1 MLGRD
6 VPAPSLLEAH
16 GVSCRFPGARAGSL
30 ARLRGACASVL
41 HAVQDVDLD
50 IAPREALGLVGES
63 GCGKSTLGR
72 MLSGILPPSAGEI
85 RWRGRPVA
93 SLRGRDARDWTVG
106 VQMVFQDPQA
116 SLNPR
121 GRVVDLIGEAP
132 RLHGMVD
139 RAGLRDYVA
148 GLLAEVGLD
157 GEAALDRLPHQFSGG
172 QRQRIG
178 IARALAVRPAAL
190 VCDEAVSA
198 LDVSVQAQVINL
210 LATLREQRGLAL
222 LFIGHDLSVIRHLSD
237 RVAVMYLGRIVEEA
251 SASRLFS
258 APAHPYTQALL
269 QQMPRLEPGR
279 KRFAALPG
287 ELPSPLDP
295 PRGCPFHP
303 RCAHAFARC
312 RDERPV
318 LRGVAPGQRAA
329 CHLHDGPSP
338 DPPST
343 HLRLT
348 EQA

>member
-1 MLGRD
+1 MPVSPLLGARG
-6 VPAPSLLEAH
+6 ASR
-16 GVSCRFPGARAGSL
+16 CFPGAEPGPL
-30 ARLRGACASVL
+30 ARLRGARASVL
-41 HAVQDVDLD
+41 HAVQDIDLD
-50 IAPREALGLVGES
+50 VAPREALGLVGES

-85 RWRGRPVA
+85 LWRGRPVA
-93 SLRGRDARDWTVG
+93 SLRGRDARDWTLG

-121 GRVVDLIGEAP
+121 GRIVDLIGEAP
-132 RLHGMVD
+132 WLHGMVD

-148 GLLAEVGLD
+148 GLLDEVGL
-157 GEAALDRLPHQFSGG
+157 GGAAALDRLPHQFSGG

-178 IARALAVRPAAL
+178 IARALAGRPAAL

-210 LATLREQRGLAL
+210 LASLREHRGLAL
-222 LFIGHDLSVIRHLSD
+222 LFIGHDLSVIRHLAD

-251 SASRLFS
+251 PASRLFG

-287 ELPSPLDP
+287 ELPSPLHP
-295 PRGCPFHP
+295 PQGCPFHP
-303 RCAHAFARC
+303 RCPHAFARC
-312 RDERPV
+312 REERPV
-318 LRGVAPGQRAA
+318 LRSIAPGQRAA
-329 CHLHDGPSP
+329 CHLHDGSRQ
-338 DPPST
+338 DSPST
-343 HLRLT
+343 HRQLT